1 MGYAVDSQVRDG
13 SGMPGSQEGG
23 LEEGGQE
30 HGMEEYGEE
39 EGWVEHLDGPAQ
51 EEQEPD
57 IFSKNVSENEITDR
71 FIHSTLL
78 EMINEARK
86 NKGFQLY
93 WEDLNLIKPAQEY
106 AQYLVEDD
114 SEEVNAN
121 PGYLEGRVLST
132 GFQNQ

>member
-1 MGYAVDSQVRDG
+1 MAYAVDSQARDG
-13 SGMPGSQEGG
+13 SGMPASQEGG
-23 LEEGGQE
+23 LEEGGME

-39 EGWVEHLDGPAQ
+39 EGWVEHQNETVRD
-51 EEQEPD
+51 EEEPD

-78 EMINEARK
+78 EMINDARK

-106 AQYLVEDD
+106 AKYLVDDD
-114 SEEVNAN
+114 SEEMNAS